1 MAAML
6 WVPEHVLTS
15 SDPFG
20 DEYDATGLGTP
31 VHLAGDVHELMDIRP
46 ITQAQHVV
54 RWHLSDSAE
63 ILLCRVRY
71 AV

>member
-31 VHLAGDVHELMDIRP
+31 VHLAGDVPELMDIRP
-46 ITQAQHVV
+46 ITHSQKSFSVA
-54 RWHLSDSAE
+54 SDTQYESSH
-63 ILLCRVRY
+63 
-71 AV
+71 